1 MKLFLDTADI
11 EEIKKAKNFIDGIT
25 TNPTLASKEG
35 KEFKTLIKEIS
46 KIINGPISA
55 EVISTESKEM
65 VKEAMQLSR
74 LNKNI
79 VVKIPMTSEGMKATK
94 HLSKRGI
101 KINVT
106 LIFSVNQAILAAKAG
121 ATYASPFLGRLDD
134 IGMNGLSL
142 IEDIRIAY
150 DNYEF
155 KTAIIAA
162 SIRSPEQVKECAL
175 IGAEIATIPPKILWQ
190 LFNHPLTDKGLE
202 KFLEDW
208 NNAKENL
215 KSLETNEKTPELTPE
230 LTPPPTL
237 QEPQVKKGLINW
249 LFGKK

>member
-11 EEIKKAKNFIDGIT
+11 EEIKKAKEFIDGVT
-25 TNPTLASKEG
+25 TNPSLASKEG
-35 KEFKTLIKEIS
+35 KDFKTLIKEIS
-46 KIINGPISA
+46 RVINGPVSA
-55 EVISTESKEM
+55 EVISTDYDGM
-65 VKEAMQLSR
+65 VKEAMKLARLS
-74 LNKNI
+74 KNI
-79 VVKIPMTSEGMKATK
+79 VVKIPMTQDGMKATK

-155 KTAIIAA
+155 KTKIIAA
-162 SIRSPEQVKECAL
+162 SVRSAEQVKECSL

-208 NNAKENL
+208 NKAKEPS
-215 KSLETNEKTPELTPE
+215 KEPSQTPE
-230 LTPPPTL
+230 LTPPPIL
-237 QEPQVKKGLINW
+237 QEPQLPKVKKGLLDW